1 MVGHPQSTA
10 KDWPRAQ
17 SSHAPTLIGMKDR
30 LSKNEIRKDVVQE
43 SVEAV
48 AGTVGEVMNIVVT
61 AVKDVASSIGALATD
76 AFEIRDGARRARA
89 ELELDHEDSADEADD
104 AEAPAPTPVTA
115 VQPETE
121 DAPKAPTTDAE

>member
-1 MVGHPQSTA
+1 
-10 KDWPRAQ
+10 
-17 SSHAPTLIGMKDR
+17 MKDR

-48 AGTVGEVMNIVVT
+48 AGTVGEVTNIIVT

-89 ELELDHEDSADEADD
+89 QAQLDREAEADD
-104 AEAPAPTPVTA
+104 SDESVDETGPVPVTA
-115 VQPETE
+115 VKPETPAPDAPE
-121 DAPKAPTTDAE
+121 TDAPKTDAE

>member
-1 MVGHPQSTA
+1 
-10 KDWPRAQ
+10 
-17 SSHAPTLIGMKDR
+17 MKDR

-89 ELELDHEDSADEADD
+89 QLEQDREAADEAEDD
-104 AEAPAPTPVTA
+104 AEVPAPTPVTA
-115 VQPETE
+115 VKPETVDTPE
-121 DAPKAPTTDAE
+121 TDAE

>member
-1 MVGHPQSTA
+1 
-10 KDWPRAQ
+10 
-17 SSHAPTLIGMKDR
+17 MKDR

-48 AGTVGEVMNIVVT
+48 AGTVGEVTNIIVT

-89 ELELDHEDSADEADD
+89 QLELDSEVADETEDD
-104 AEAPAPTPVTA
+104 AEVPAPTPVTA
-115 VQPETE
+115 VQPQEADT
-121 DAPKAPTTDAE
+121 ATTNPATGAE

>member
-1 MVGHPQSTA
+1 
-10 KDWPRAQ
+10 
-17 SSHAPTLIGMKDR
+17 MKDR

-89 ELELDHEDSADEADD
+89 ELELDQDDIEDTDEAAADV
-104 AEAPAPTPVTA
+104 PAPTPVTA
-115 VQPETE
+115 VTPEAAE
-121 DAPKAPTTDAE
+121 APKTDAE

>member
-1 MVGHPQSTA
+1 
-10 KDWPRAQ
+10 
-17 SSHAPTLIGMKDR
+17 MKDR

-89 ELELDHEDSADEADD
+89 ELELDQDDIEDTDEVEDADV
-104 AEAPAPTPVTA
+104 PAPTPATA
-115 VQPETE
+115 VEPQEADTATTNP
-121 DAPKAPTTDAE
+121 ATDAE

>member
-1 MVGHPQSTA
+1 MVGRPLSTA

-61 AVKDVASSIGALATD
+61 AVKDVASSIGSLATE
-76 AFEIRDGARRARA
+76 AFEIRDSARRARA
-89 ELELDHEDSADEADD
+89 ELELDEEDVEDTDEADAD
-104 AEAPAPTPVTA
+104 VPAPTPVTA
-115 VQPETE
+115 VTPEAAE
-121 DAPKAPTTDAE
+121 APKTDAE

>member
-1 MVGHPQSTA
+1 
-10 KDWPRAQ
+10 
-17 SSHAPTLIGMKDR
+17 MKDR

-89 ELELDHEDSADEADD
+89 ELELDRDDIEDTDEAAADVP
-104 AEAPAPTPVTA
+104 APAPVTA
-115 VQPETE
+115 VTPETAE
-121 DAPKAPTTDAE
+121 APKTDAE

>member
-1 MVGHPQSTA
+1 
-10 KDWPRAQ
+10 
-17 SSHAPTLIGMKDR
+17 MKDR

-76 AFEIRDGARRARA
+76 AFEIRDSARRARA
-89 ELELDHEDSADEADD
+89 ELELDGEDETEAEDVAEDVTDD
-104 AEAPAPTPVTA
+104 VDVPAPTPVTA
-115 VQPETE
+115 VQPETVE
-121 DAPKAPTTDAE
+121 VPKTDAE

>member
-1 MVGHPQSTA
+1 
-10 KDWPRAQ
+10 
-17 SSHAPTLIGMKDR
+17 MKDR

-89 ELELDHEDSADEADD
+89 ELELDGEDTDEAAEAAEADD
-104 AEAPAPTPVTA
+104 AEAPAPVTA
-115 VQPETE
+115 VTPETVE
-121 DAPKAPTTDAE
+121 APKTDAE

>member
-1 MVGHPQSTA
+1 
-10 KDWPRAQ
+10 
-17 SSHAPTLIGMKDR
+17 MKDR

-89 ELELDHEDSADEADD
+89 QLEQDEAEADD
-104 AEAPAPTPVTA
+104 AEVPAPTPVTA
-115 VQPETE
+115 VQPQAADT
-121 DAPKAPTTDAE
+121 ATTNPATGAE

>member
-1 MVGHPQSTA
+1 
-10 KDWPRAQ
+10 
-17 SSHAPTLIGMKDR
+17 MKDR

-89 ELELDHEDSADEADD
+89 ELELDQDDIEDTDEAAADVPAPTSVTAVTPEA
-104 AEAPAPTPVTA
+104 AEAP
-115 VQPETE
+115 
-121 DAPKAPTTDAE
+121 KTDAE

>member
-1 MVGHPQSTA
+1 
-10 KDWPRAQ
+10 
-17 SSHAPTLIGMKDR
+17 MKDR

-61 AVKDVASSIGALATD
+61 AVKDVASSIGSLATD

-89 ELELDHEDSADEADD
+89 QLEQDEAEDIEDD
-104 AEAPAPTPVTA
+104 DVVAPAPTPVTA
-115 VQPETE
+115 VTPETTE
-121 DAPKAPTTDAE
+121 APKTDAE

>member
-1 MVGHPQSTA
+1 
-10 KDWPRAQ
+10 
-17 SSHAPTLIGMKDR
+17 MKDR

-48 AGTVGEVMNIVVT
+48 AGTVGEVTNIIIN

-89 ELELDHEDSADEADD
+89 ELELDQEADGAADVEDSGEVVDV
-104 AEAPAPTPVTA
+104 PGPVPVTA
-115 VQPETE
+115 VTPDEAGTPE
-121 DAPKAPTTDAE
+121 APKTDAE

>member
-1 MVGHPQSTA
+1 MVGRPLSTA

-89 ELELDHEDSADEADD
+89 ELELDRDDIEDTDEAAADVP
-104 AEAPAPTPVTA
+104 APAPVTA
-115 VQPETE
+115 VTPETAE
-121 DAPKAPTTDAE
+121 APKTDAE

>member
-1 MVGHPQSTA
+1 
-10 KDWPRAQ
+10 
-17 SSHAPTLIGMKDR
+17 MKDR

-89 ELELDHEDSADEADD
+89 QLEQDREAADEAEDDD
-104 AEAPAPTPVTA
+104 ADVPAPTPVTA
-115 VQPETE
+115 VKPETVDTPE
-121 DAPKAPTTDAE
+121 TDAE

>member
-1 MVGHPQSTA
+1 MVGRPLSTA

-89 ELELDHEDSADEADD
+89 QLEQDEAEDIEDD
-104 AEAPAPTPVTA
+104 DVAAPAPTPVTA
-115 VQPETE
+115 VTPETV
-121 DAPKAPTTDAE
+121 DTPKTDAE

>member
-1 MVGHPQSTA
+1 
-10 KDWPRAQ
+10 
-17 SSHAPTLIGMKDR
+17 MKDR

-89 ELELDHEDSADEADD
+89 QLEQDEAEDIEDDDVADD
-104 AEAPAPTPVTA
+104 ADVPAPTPVTA
-115 VQPETE
+115 VTSEPVDT
-121 DAPKAPTTDAE
+121 PKTDAE

>member
-1 MVGHPQSTA
+1 
-10 KDWPRAQ
+10 
-17 SSHAPTLIGMKDR
+17 MKDR

-89 ELELDHEDSADEADD
+89 QLELDEDEAGGDD
-104 AEAPAPTPVTA
+104 VDAPAPTPVTA
-115 VQPETE
+115 VKPEE
-121 DAPKAPTTDAE
+121 ADAPKTDAE

>member
-1 MVGHPQSTA
+1 
-10 KDWPRAQ
+10 
-17 SSHAPTLIGMKDR
+17 MKDR

-89 ELELDHEDSADEADD
+89 ELELDGEDTDEADEAAEAAEADD
-104 AEAPAPTPVTA
+104 AEAPAPVTA
-115 VQPETE
+115 VTPETVE
-121 DAPKAPTTDAE
+121 APKTDAE

>member
-1 MVGHPQSTA
+1 
-10 KDWPRAQ
+10 
-17 SSHAPTLIGMKDR
+17 MKDR

-48 AGTVGEVMNIVVT
+48 AGTVGEVTNIIVS

-89 ELELDHEDSADEADD
+89 QLERDRDAEADD
-104 AEAPAPTPVTA
+104 SDESDDSVDEAGPVPVTA
-115 VQPETE
+115 VKLETPAA
-121 DAPKAPTTDAE
+121 DAPKTDAPETDAPKTDAE

>member
-1 MVGHPQSTA
+1 
-10 KDWPRAQ
+10 
-17 SSHAPTLIGMKDR
+17 MKDR

-89 ELELDHEDSADEADD
+89 ELELDRDDIEDTDEAAADV
-104 AEAPAPTPVTA
+104 PAPTPVTA
-115 VQPETE
+115 VTPEAAE
-121 DAPKAPTTDAE
+121 APKTDAE

>member
-1 MVGHPQSTA
+1 
-10 KDWPRAQ
+10 
-17 SSHAPTLIGMKDR
+17 MKDR

-76 AFEIRDGARRARA
+76 AFEIRDSARRARA
-89 ELELDHEDSADEADD
+89 ELELDGEDETETEAEDVAEDVTDD
-104 AEAPAPTPVTA
+104 VDVPAPTPVTA
-115 VQPETE
+115 VQPETVE
-121 DAPKAPTTDAE
+121 VPKTDAE